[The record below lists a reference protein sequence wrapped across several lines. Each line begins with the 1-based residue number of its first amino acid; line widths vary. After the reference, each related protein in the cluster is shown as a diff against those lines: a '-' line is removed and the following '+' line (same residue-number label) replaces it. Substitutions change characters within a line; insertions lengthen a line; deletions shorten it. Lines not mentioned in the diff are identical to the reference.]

1 MNEKLLLIEIKK
13 DSLVLLLGKKKSY
26 LVRPIKFSCEF
37 GFYDLRKLIRKKYGT
52 KIKIGKEEFTVVRPN
67 IIDFLKK
74 AKRGPQ
80 IIMPKDAALILSIT
94 GCSPNWKVV
103 DAGTGSGFLS
113 MFLSNLGCKVYSYEK
128 KREFYEIAKKNAKN
142 FGLKNLFIKNFDITK
157 GIKEKNVD
165 LVTLDLQYPE
175 KVVKYAFKALKSG
188 GWLAVYSMHIEEVKK
203 VYEEL
208 KRYDFTN
215 IKILENI
222 QREWQSLGKLTRPKN
237 YMLAH
242 TGFLTFARKM

>member
-1 MNEKLLLIEIKK
+1 MKEKIKK
-13 DSLVLLLGKKKSY
+13 DNLILLLGKHKSY

-37 GFYDLRKLIRKKYGT
+37 GFIDLRKLIGKNYGV
-52 KIKIGKEEFTVVRPN
+52 KVRVGNEGFTVVKPN

-80 IIMPKDAALILSIT
+80 IIMPKDSAAIISVT
-94 GCSPNWKVV
+94 GCSPGWKVV

-113 MFLSNLGCKVYSYEK
+113 MFLSNIGCTVYSYEK
-128 KREFYEIAKKNAKN
+128 KKAFYDIAKRNAKN
-142 FGLKNLFIKNFDITK
+142 FGFKNFFIKNSDITK
-157 GIKEKNVD
+157 GIKEKDVD
-165 LVTLDLQYPE
+165 LITLDMQYPE
-175 KVVKYAFKALKSG
+175 KVVKRAFKALKSG
-188 GWLAVYSMHIEEVKK
+188 GWLVVYSMHIEEVKK

-208 KRYDFTN
+208 KKHDFVDV
-215 IKILENI
+215 KILENI

>member
-1 MNEKLLLIEIKK
+1 MKKMNVINK
-13 DSLVLLLGKKKSY
+13 DSLILLLGKKSY
-26 LVRPIKFSCEF
+26 LIRPIKFSCEF
-37 GFYDLRKLIRKKYGT
+37 GFYDLRKLTGRKFGAR
-52 KIKIGKEEFTVVRPN
+52 IKIGKESFTVLRPT

-80 IIMPKDAALILSIT
+80 IIMPKDLGLIVSVT
-94 GCSPNWKVV
+94 GCSPGWKVV

-113 MFLSNLGCKVYSYEK
+113 LFLANLGCDVHSYEK
-128 KREFYEIAKKNAKN
+128 RKEFYEIAKKNANN
-142 FGLKNLFIKNFDITK
+142 FGLKNVFLKNADIAK
-157 GIKEKNVD
+157 GIKERD
-165 LVTLDLQYPE
+165 LDLITLDLQNPE
-175 KVVKYAFKALKSG
+175 KIIKHAFKSLKAG
-188 GWLAVYSMHIEEVKK
+188 GWLTIYSMHIEEVKR

-208 KRYDFTN
+208 KKYDFTD

-242 TGFLTFARKM
+242 TGFLTFARKL

>member
-1 MNEKLLLIEIKK
+1 MTEKIKK
-13 DSLVLLLGKKKSY
+13 DSLLLLLGKQKNY
-26 LVRPIKFSCEF
+26 LIRPIKFSCEF
-37 GFYDLRKLIRKKYGT
+37 GFYDIRKLVGKKYGS
-52 KIKIGKEEFTVVRPN
+52 KIKIGKESFTVIRPN
-67 IIDFLKK
+67 IIDLLKK

-80 IIMPKDAALILSIT
+80 IIMPKDSAVIVAVT
-94 GCSPNWKVV
+94 GCSPEWRVV
-103 DAGTGSGFLS
+103 DAGAGSGFLS
-113 MFLSNLGCKVYSYEK
+113 MFLANLGCKVYSYERK
-128 KREFYEIAKKNAKN
+128 KEFFEITKRNAKN
-142 FGLKNLFIKNFDITK
+142 FGFKNIFVKNADVTK
-157 GIKEKNVD
+157 GIKEKDLD
-165 LVTLDLQYPE
+165 LVTLDMQNPE
-175 KVVKYAFKALKSG
+175 KAVKQAYKALKSG

-208 KRYDFTN
+208 KKYDFTS